1 MLSHLQNAEED
12 QRLMLLLKKG
22 NQQALG
28 LLYDQY
34 APALLGIIVRITN
47 NRELAEKI
55 LHTVFVKAWNGKDS
69 YNGSGISLFTWLIS
83 IARQSAFEA
92 MKTDAEKNLS
102 GSYPVY
108 EAPENVIPG
117 NAAFNLVYYKGF
129 SFSDAATALHLPVS
143 EVTNNIRMTIQNRQE
158 KKQAHDK

>member
-1 MLSHLQNAEED
+1 MVSPLHSAEED
-12 QRLMLLLKKG
+12 QRMMLLLKKG

-34 APALLGIIVRITN
+34 APALLGIIVRIIN
-47 NRELAEKI
+47 NREQAEKI

-69 YNGSGISLFTWLIS
+69 YNGSGLSLFTWLIN
-83 IARQSAFEA
+83 IARQSAFEV
-92 MKTDAEKNLS
+92 MKTNAEKNLS

-108 EAPENVIPG
+108 EAPEKGISN

-129 SFSDAATALHLPVS
+129 TFSDAATALHLPVS
-143 EVTNNIRMTIQNRQE
+143 VVTTNIRMMIQNRQE
-158 KKQAHDK
+158 KKQTHDK